1 MNRRIFLGLAAAAAL
16 PAATRPNV
24 IFVLTDDQGFGDLS
38 IHGNPHLQTPNMDAI
53 ARDGVQFTQ
62 FQVCPVCSPTR
73 SSLMTGRYNYR
84 TGIVDTFLGRSLMY
98 PDEVTIAEV
107 LGDAGYRTGI
117 FGKWHL
123 GDNYPMRAMD
133 QGFQEALVLKGGGIG
148 QASDPPG
155 SSYFDPILFHNGVQ
169 KKYTG
174 YCTDVY
180 FNEAMRWIEA
190 DRSKPYFAYL
200 PTNAPHSPL
209 QVDDKYADP
218 FRAKGLHDE
227 TARVY
232 GMVKNIDDNLGNLLA
247 MLKRTNQ
254 ERDTIVMFMT
264 DNGAIGEP
272 RFNAGLRGE
281 KTTPYQNGIH
291 VPFFLRWPARVKPN
305 SKVDRIAAH
314 IDLFPTLL
322 EACGVSMPPKLKI
335 DGRSILPLAEGKSP
349 AWPDRALFTQW
360 HRGDR
365 PEPFRSSAVRT
376 QRYKLINGVELYDLE
391 ADPGEKHDI
400 AAANPEIVADLR
412 QRYTAWFADVAA
424 PRDYA
429 PSRIY
434 IGTKYE
440 NPVVLTRQDW
450 RVAPEA
456 KGPAVG
462 WWEVDVKTA
471 GRYKITVTLDANV
484 PAGEALFEL
493 NGIVKSAAI
502 ARGAAS
508 CEFPNVQLPAGTGRL
523 RFTLKSGSRELGAKF
538 VDVFQLAAP

>member
-107 LGDAGYRTGI
+107 LGDAGDRTGI